1 MKKYL
6 LLNQNLGKTKIKL
19 ITEPEKVLSDSFD
32 KMKTILSTIRQD
44 PELIFLIYD
53 NARIDTIPNIFANF
67 FMDNFLDDILN
78 FTDVEDEL
86 LYLIWRALNKEFQTI
101 TSLKDYQYFLRN
113 TKCAHLL
120 NGILNKYEVKLFFHN
135 FLENIINELIILR
148 SKQWNLDFLSLK
160 ENIKTNEVDLYQTF
174 FSKKKENENFKDRE
188 NLFKNYFKLLNKND
202 LENFKEICNN
212 DIIKEYCNR
221 QLNETDPEKQFIRP
235 SLLIFQHYL

>member
-148 SKQWNLDFLSLK
+148 SKQWNLDFLS
-160 ENIKTNEVDLYQTF
+160 
-174 FSKKKENENFKDRE
+174 
-188 NLFKNYFKLLNKND
+188 
-202 LENFKEICNN
+202 
-212 DIIKEYCNR
+212 
-221 QLNETDPEKQFIRP
+221 
-235 SLLIFQHYL
+235 